1 MYVSHRYIYLGYN
14 MRTHI
19 ARSLQR
25 RCTAIQ
31 SAVKKYNAA
40 ATNLDPPHPTFDW
53 TKGSHYSFLEEFS
66 LLCDTRQDI
75 SQKPW
80 AQPVFCE
87 VMQKTQRIQHAHE
100 EILWCNVEIC
110 RLQTWVSDE
119 DCLFSCILEEHG
131 HGHRD
136 PLSGAIYDYCSRRR
150 RVNEHI
156 LSCIAKTQAL
166 DGFTGQTS
174 TGISIATNSPFAPT
188 ASAAATA
195 AAAYDNDNRDISDDD
210 ELADDFD
217 KVLGYVLTAS

>member
-1 MYVSHRYIYLGYN
+1 

-40 ATNLDPPHPTFDW
+40 ATNLDPPRPTVDW
-53 TKGSHYSFLEEFS
+53 SKVSHYSFLEEFS
-66 LLCDTRQDI
+66 LLRDTRQDI

-80 AQPVFCE
+80 AQPVFRE
-87 VMQKTQRIQHAHE
+87 VMRKTQRIQRAHE
-100 EILWCNVEIC
+100 EILRCNVEIR

-119 DCLFSCILEEHG
+119 DRLFSRILEEHG

-174 TGISIATNSPFAPT
+174 TGISIATDSPFAPT

-195 AAAYDNDNRDISDDD
+195 AAADDNDNRDISDDD